1 MKRPLGTLLKATVS
15 AALLVA
21 LISQAGPKTIWDHLA
36 GAGLPLIGLAFAGFL
51 LGVVIRATRWRVL
64 LDALNQPVPLTRL
77 VYLYLVG
84 LFFSNFLPTG
94 MGGDVVKAAELRRDT
109 RTTTAV
115 STVVS
120 ERLMGLLGAA
130 LLALVALPFSPAAI
144 TAALG
149 GIALLTALSVVVATG
164 LLLQPGWLAWLGRRL
179 PLLQPLTASRQVRAL
194 HAEFAAQGGRGFI
207 LALGISLPFAF
218 SNVVVYWL
226 IGQAL
231 GVFLPLST
239 FLLASPF
246 ISLATLLPSINS
258 FGVREG
264 AYQVVFVPLGVN
276 PAQAIAMSL
285 AYQALRLSAGLLGGG
300 LYVIGTL
307 WHMPL
312 TTDNG
317 RQEDV
322 RNRVPASSHAFPGV
336 PTPSGRKG
344 GE

>member
-1 MKRPLGTLLKATVS
+1 MKRPLGTLLKAAVS
-15 AALLVA
+15 AALLIA
-21 LISQAGPKTIWDHLA
+21 LISQAGPKNIWDHLA

-51 LGVVIRATRWRVL
+51 LGVAIRATRWRVL
-64 LDALNQPVPLTRL
+64 LDALNQPVPISRL
-77 VYLYLVG
+77 IYLYLVG

-94 MGGDVVKAAELRRDT
+94 MGGDVVKAAELRHDT
-109 RTTTAV
+109 RATTAV

-130 LLALVALPFSPAAI
+130 LLALAALPFGPVAI
-144 TAALG
+144 TSVLG
-149 GIALLTALSVVVATG
+149 GIALVTALSIALATW

-179 PLLQPLTASRQVRAL
+179 PWLQPLTESRPVRVL

-207 LALGISLPFAF
+207 LALAVSLPFAF

-231 GVFLPLST
+231 GVFLPFST
-239 FLLASPF
+239 FLIASPF

-264 AYQVVFVPLGVN
+264 AYQVVFVPLGVS

-285 AYQALRLSAGLLGGG
+285 AYQALRLGAGLLGGG
-300 LYVIGTL
+300 LYMISNLRHILLTSRP
-307 WHMPL
+307 PL
-312 TTDNG
+312 PHG
-317 RQEDV
+317 E
-322 RNRVPASSHAFPGV
+322 G
-336 PTPSGRKG
+336 G
-344 GE
+344 GER

>member
-1 MKRPLGTLLKATVS
+1 MKRPLGTLLKAAIS
-15 AALLVA
+15 AALLFW
-21 LISQAGPKTIWDHLA
+21 LISRAGPKDIWDHLA
-36 GAGLPLIGLAFAGFL
+36 GVGLPLIGLAFAGFL
-51 LGVVIRATRWRVL
+51 LGVAIRAYRWRVL
-64 LDALNQPVPLTRL
+64 LDALNQPVPITRL

-130 LLALVALPFSPAAI
+130 LLALVALPFSPKAI
-144 TAALG
+144 MASLG
-149 GIALLTALSVVVATG
+149 GIALLTALGIALATW
-164 LLLQPGWLAWLGRRL
+164 LLLQPGWLAWLGRRW
-179 PLLQPLTASRQVRAL
+179 PWLQPLTESRPVRAL
-194 HAEFAAQGGRGFI
+194 HAEFAAQGGHGFI
-207 LALGISLPFAF
+207 LALAISLPFAF

-231 GVFLPLST
+231 GVFLPFST

-264 AYQVVFVPLGVN
+264 AYQVVFVPLGVG

-285 AYQALRLSAGLLGGG
+285 AYQALRLGAGLLGGG
-300 LYVIGTL
+300 LYVIGSL
-307 WHMPL
+307 RHMPL
-312 TTDNG
+312 TMEDGG
-317 RQEDV
+317 RAREEGQ
-322 RNRVPASSHAFPGV
+322 RR
-336 PTPSGRKG
+336 RG
-344 GE
+344 GLWSIVHRL

>member
-1 MKRPLGTLLKATVS
+1 MKRPLGTLLKAAVS
-15 AALLVA
+15 AALLIA
-21 LISQAGPKTIWDHLA
+21 LISQAGPKNIWEHLA

-51 LGVVIRATRWRVL
+51 LGVAIRAYRWRVL
-64 LDALNQPVPLTRL
+64 LDTLNQPVPLARL

-84 LFFSNFLPTG
+84 LFFNNFLPTG

-109 RTTTAV
+109 RATTAV

-130 LLALVALPFSPAAI
+130 LLALVALPFGAMAI
-144 TAALG
+144 TSALG
-149 GIALLTALSVVVATG
+149 GIALVTALSIALATW

-179 PLLQPLTASRQVRAL
+179 PLLQPLVGSRPIRAL

-231 GVFLPLST
+231 GVFLPFST

-246 ISLATLLPSINS
+246 ISLAMLLPSING

-264 AYQVVFVPLGVN
+264 AYQVVFVPLGVS

-285 AYQALRLSAGLLGGG
+285 AYQALRLAAGLLGGG
-300 LYVIGTL
+300 LYVVGNL
-307 WHMPL
+307 RGLPL
-312 TTDNG
+312 TPRQG
-317 RQEDV
+317 RAY
-322 RNRVPASSHAFPGV
+322 RA
-336 PTPSGRKG
+336 PSPPVGERGRG
-344 GE
+344 GEL